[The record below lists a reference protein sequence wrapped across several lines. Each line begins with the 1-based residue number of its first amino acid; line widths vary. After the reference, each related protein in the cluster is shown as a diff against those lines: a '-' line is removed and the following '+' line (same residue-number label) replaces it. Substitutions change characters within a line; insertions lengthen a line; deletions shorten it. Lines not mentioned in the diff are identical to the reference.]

1 MFNRVEVKVLPPGR
15 RWAAQL
21 QLWID
26 GEDVVADAVGAGGR
40 GPLADEALPA
50 SGHGSLWATGEGRRV
65 VLGEPECTGGCCGFL
80 SAFVQRHGGI
90 VEWSDWQMP
99 RDEPRLPDFHFDADQ
114 YDAAMARSSADRW
127 QQVSPE

>member
-1 MFNRVEVKVLPPGR
+1 MFNRVEVGVLPPGR

-26 GEDVVADAVGAGGR
+26 GEDVVAEAVGEGGR

-50 SGHGSLWATGEGRRV
+50 TGHGSLWATHEGQRV
-65 VLGEPECTGGCCGFL
+65 VLGEPECTGGCCGHL
-80 SAFVQRHGGI
+80 SVVVRRCGGI

-99 RDEPRLPDFHFDADQ
+99 GDEPRLPEFHFDADQ
-114 YDAAMARSSADRW
+114 YDAAMARASADRP
-127 QQVSPE
+127 VCPD